1 MQVVIDALNWICGL
15 GPMCMMPII
24 MFVIGICLR
33 VKIGTLLKC
42 CITTGVGFCGV
53 NLVINTFV
61 AQVGPSV
68 QNMVARFGLHTDIMD
83 VGWPARAAATWAYPL
98 AAVVVFVVLGINIL
112 MLVLKATNCVMVDF
126 WSYNHFIFCA
136 AICYYASGSAIIGL
150 ATASGPDRARKAAEA
165 AIACPLL
172 EGANLQGARGM
183 LPGVS
188 FPTSNSISWA
198 PLAYLL
204 NKVYDHIP
212 GLNKLKADPES
223 IQKKFG
229 VLGEPLMIGTILGAV
244 FGILGGN
251 DVAGVMTVAMY
262 TAATMV
268 LTPKMMQ
275 VLMEGLIP
283 FADAVKELLNKK
295 FSGNKFHIGID
306 AALTIANPSCIAVGI
321 LMVPTTIILAMVLP
335 FNRLLPIS
343 DIAYQAM
350 WLSAYPVAFSKG
362 NVVRSYISCVIFT
375 IIMLFIATSLA
386 PVHTALAVAGGY
398 DLAGAALVSTED
410 AGTHLLSYLLSVVAG
425 LFH

>member
-150 ATASGPDRARKAAEA
+150 ICG
-165 AIACPLL
+165 AICAIVTFKLADWTQPVV
-172 EGANLQGARGM
+172 EEEFG

-204 NKVYDHIP
+204 NKVYDHVP
-212 GLNKLKADPES
+212 GLGLEIDEDLVKEVSA
-223 IQKKFG
+223 
-229 VLGEPLMIGTILGAV
+229 
-244 FGILGGN
+244 
-251 DVAGVMTVAMY
+251 
-262 TAATMV
+262 
-268 LTPKMMQ
+268 
-275 VLMEGLIP
+275 EGL
-283 FADAVKELLNKK
+283 
-295 FSGNKFHIGID
+295 HW
-306 AALTIANPSCIAVGI
+306 TNPKWR
-321 LMVPTTIILAMVLP
+321 
-335 FNRLLPIS
+335 N
-343 DIAYQAM
+343 
-350 WLSAYPVAFSKG
+350 
-362 NVVRSYISCVIFT
+362 
-375 IIMLFIATSLA
+375 
-386 PVHTALAVAGGY
+386 Y
-398 DLAGAALVSTED
+398 D
-410 AGTHLLSYLLSVVAG
+410 GTMAEW
-425 LFH
+425 

>member
-1 MQVVIDALNWICGL
+1 MV
-15 GPMCMMPII
+15 
-24 MFVIGICLR
+24 F
-33 VKIGTLLKC
+33 
-42 CITTGVGFCGV
+42 

-150 ATASGPDRARKAAEA
+150 ICG
-165 AIACPLL
+165 AICAIVTFKLADWTQPVV
-172 EGANLQGARGM
+172 EEEFG

-212 GLNKLKADPES
+212 GLNKLQADPES

-244 FGILGGN
+244 FGILGGQRCCRRY
-251 DVAGVMTVAMY
+251 DRCYVHRCYHGPDPEDDAGPDGG
-262 TAATMV
+262 
-268 LTPKMMQ
+268 LFRL
-275 VLMEGLIP
+275 LMPLM
-283 FADAVKELLNKK
+283 ELLNKK

>member
-150 ATASGPDRARKAAEA
+150 ICG
-165 AIACPLL
+165 AICAIVTFKLADWTQPVV
-172 EGANLQGARGM
+172 EEEFG

-212 GLNKLKADPES
+212 GLNKLQADPES
-223 IQKKFG
+223 IQKK
-229 VLGEPLMIGTILGAV
+229 

>member
-1 MQVVIDALNWICGL
+1 MKVVIDSLNWIAGL

-33 VKIGTLLKC
+33 VKLDTLIKC
-42 CITTGVGFCGV
+42 CITTGVGFAGV
-53 NLVINTFV
+53 TLVINNFISE
-61 AQVGPSV
+61 VGPSV
-68 QNMVARFGLHTDIMD
+68 ASMVKTFGLRTDIMD
-83 VGWPARAAATWAYPL
+83 VGWPARAAATWAYPM
-98 AAVVVFVVLGINIL
+98 AAVVVFVVLGINVL
-112 MLVLKATNCVMVDF
+112 MLVLKKTNCVMVDF
-126 WSYNHFIFCA
+126 WSYNHFIFSA
-136 AICYYASGSAIIGL
+136 AISYYASGSVIIGL
-150 ATASGPDRARKAAEA
+150 VAGAITAIVTFKLADWTQPVVEEA
-165 AIACPLL
+165 F
-172 EGANLQGARGM
+172 G

-188 FPTSNSISWA
+188 FPTSNSIAWA
-198 PLAYLL
+198 PLAFGLD
-204 NKVYDHIP
+204 KIYDHIP
-212 GLNKLKADPES
+212 GLNKLHADPES

-229 VLGEPLMIGTILGAV
+229 VLGEPLMIGTVLGAL

-251 DVAGVMTVAMY
+251 DVGGVLKVAMF

-283 FADAVKELLNKK
+283 FAEAIKELLNKK
-295 FSGNKFHIGID
+295 FVGNNFHIGID

-321 LMVPTTIILAMVLP
+321 LMVPTTIILAAILP

-362 NVVRSYISCVIFT
+362 NVVRSYISCIIFT
-375 IIMLFIATSLA
+375 CIMLGIATALA

-398 DLAGAALVSTED
+398 DLAGSTLISTED
-410 AGTHLLSYLLSVVAG
+410 AGTHLLSYILSLISG
-425 LFH
+425 LFGK

>member
-1 MQVVIDALNWICGL
+1 MKVVIDALNWISGL

-24 MFVIGICLR
+24 MFVIGICMR
-33 VKIGTLLKC
+33 VKLSTLIKSS
-42 CITTGVGFCGV
+42 ITTGVGFCGV
-53 NLVINTFV
+53 NLVINTFISE
-61 AQVGPSV
+61 VGPSV
-68 QNMVARFGLHTDIMD
+68 TAMVKRFGLHTDIMD

-98 AAVVVFVVLGINIL
+98 AAVVVFVILGLNIL
-112 MLVLKATNCVMVDF
+112 MLVLKLTNCVMVDF

-136 AICYYASGSAIIGL
+136 AICYYASGNVIIGL
-150 ATASGPDRARKAAEA
+150 VAGAICAAVTFKLADWTQPIVEKAF
-165 AIACPLL
+165 
-172 EGANLQGARGM
+172 G

-188 FPTSNSISWA
+188 FPTSNSVSWA
-198 PLAYLL
+198 PLAYGL
-204 NKVYDHIP
+204 NKLYDHIP
-212 GLNKLKADPES
+212 GLNKLNADPES

-229 VLGEPLMIGTILGAV
+229 VLGEPLMIGTILGAA
-244 FGILGGN
+244 FGIMGGN
-251 DVAGVMTVAMY
+251 DVGGVLKVAMY

-283 FADAVKELLNKK
+283 FADAIKELLNSK
-295 FSGNKFHIGID
+295 FAGNNFHIGID

-321 LMVPTTIILAMVLP
+321 LMVPTTILLAAALP
-335 FNRLLPIS
+335 YNRLLPIS

-375 IIMLFIATSLA
+375 CIMLFIATSLA
-386 PVHTALAVAGGY
+386 PVHTSLAVAGGY
-398 DLAGAALVSTED
+398 KLAGASLVSTED
-410 AGTHLLSYLLSVVAG
+410 AGTHLLSYLLNLIAG

>member
-150 ATASGPDRARKAAEA
+150 ICG
-165 AIACPLL
+165 AICAIVTFKLADWTQPVV
-172 EGANLQGARGM
+172 EEEFG

-275 VLMEGLIP
+275 VLM
-283 FADAVKELLNKK
+283 K

>member
-33 VKIGTLLKC
+33 VK
-42 CITTGVGFCGV
+42 
-53 NLVINTFV
+53 
-61 AQVGPSV
+61 
-68 QNMVARFGLHTDIMD
+68 
-83 VGWPARAAATWAYPL
+83 
-98 AAVVVFVVLGINIL
+98 
-112 MLVLKATNCVMVDF
+112 
-126 WSYNHFIFCA
+126 
-136 AICYYASGSAIIGL
+136 
-150 ATASGPDRARKAAEA
+150 
-165 AIACPLL
+165 
-172 EGANLQGARGM
+172 
-183 LPGVS
+183 
-188 FPTSNSISWA
+188 
-198 PLAYLL
+198 
-204 NKVYDHIP
+204 
-212 GLNKLKADPES
+212 
-223 IQKKFG
+223 
-229 VLGEPLMIGTILGAV
+229 IGTILGAV

>member
-150 ATASGPDRARKAAEA
+150 ICG
-165 AIACPLL
+165 AICAIVTFKLADWTQPVV
-172 EGANLQGARGM
+172 EEEFG

-275 VLMEGLIP
+275 VLMEGLHLVQPGQTALDHIQGYSQNLSHL
-283 FADAVKELLNKK
+283 FHSFGQQASAGFKELHHVAK
-295 FSGNKFHIGID
+295 D
-306 AALTIANPSCIAVGI
+306 AALGFRGIGGELTLQKQVQVLRRFVRGSPLRQIALLIRRLYADGPLDRAVDLVQVEQGI
-321 LMVPTTIILAMVLP
+321 VD
-335 FNRLLPIS
+335 LLFF
-343 DIAYQAM
+343 Q
-350 WLSAYPVAFSKG
+350 
-362 NVVRSYISCVIFT
+362 
-375 IIMLFIATSLA
+375 
-386 PVHTALAVAGGY
+386 H
-398 DLAGAALVSTED
+398 LVQSSTVQGQD
-410 AGTHLLSYLLSVVAG
+410 VQGLQLLL
-425 LFH
+425 

>member
-150 ATASGPDRARKAAEA
+150 ICG
-165 AIACPLL
+165 AICAIVTFKLADWTQPVV
-172 EGANLQGARGM
+172 EEEFG

-212 GLNKLKADPES
+212 GLNKLQADPES

-268 LTPKMMQ
+268 L
-275 VLMEGLIP
+275 
-283 FADAVKELLNKK
+283 
-295 FSGNKFHIGID
+295 
-306 AALTIANPSCIAVGI
+306 
-321 LMVPTTIILAMVLP
+321 P

-375 IIMLFIATSLA
+375 IIMLFVATSLA

>member
-126 WSYNHFIFCA
+126 WSYNHFIFCG
-136 AICYYASGSAIIGL
+136 AICAIVTFKL
-150 ATASGPDRARKAAEA
+150 ADWTQPVVEEEFG
-165 AIACPLL
+165 
-172 EGANLQGARGM
+172 

-212 GLNKLKADPES
+212 GLNKLQADPES

-343 DIAYQAM
+343 DIADQAM